1 MALSGTRGRKYPKP
15 ELCVCGESASLA
27 HLRQQER
34 VPRVRVG
41 AQRRHVVTD
50 CEVDN
55 NGGDKFAPMTGERHS
70 WIEVDPEQL
79 AKALSQLRKLP
90 KPRKRVRK
98 AILSL
103 ENGELVLS
111 DGLNVVR
118 TKASGLWKVPAV
130 TSYVAL
136 RVLRELAK
144 SADPEKPL
152 ILEGVE
158 GHFKVANSRFPCS
171 FQNPEINVQGVLS
184 SERERQ
190 RVTEDN
196 SNIVNIRNSEEF
208 EAGRFMLQI
217 EKLYPNFV
225 SYSVIEFILVT
236 IPDFPNLVL
245 HVHPP
250 YVEFHIVTDPA
261 ADPTDWRTP
270 TKVWKRLAYPIIRQ
284 LGLGPLVKWASEA
297 AASRNRKDSASAE

>member
-1 MALSGTRGRKYPKP
+1 MS
-15 ELCVCGESASLA
+15 
-27 HLRQQER
+27 
-34 VPRVRVG
+34 
-41 AQRRHVVTD
+41 
-50 CEVDN
+50 
-55 NGGDKFAPMTGERHS
+55 GERHS
-70 WIEVDPEQL
+70 WIEVNPEHL
-79 AKALSQLRKLP
+79 AKALSQLRRLP
-90 KPRKRVRK
+90 KPGKRVRK

-130 TSYVAL
+130 TSYVSF

-144 SADPEKPL
+144 SADPEKAL

-158 GHFKVANSRFPCS
+158 DHFKVANSRFPCS

-184 SERERQ
+184 SERKRQ
-190 RVTEDN
+190 RVTENN

-208 EAGRFMLQI
+208 EAGRFMVQL
-217 EKLYPNFV
+217 EKLYPDFV
-225 SYSVIEFILVT
+225 SSSVIEFILVT

-245 HVHPP
+245 HVHTTC
-250 YVEFHIVTDPA
+250 VEFRIVTNPD

-270 TKVWKRLAYPIIRQ
+270 TKVWKRLAYPIVRE
-284 LGLGPLVKWASEA
+284 LGLGPLLEWAEEA
-297 AASRNRKDSASAE
+297 AVSGDCEN